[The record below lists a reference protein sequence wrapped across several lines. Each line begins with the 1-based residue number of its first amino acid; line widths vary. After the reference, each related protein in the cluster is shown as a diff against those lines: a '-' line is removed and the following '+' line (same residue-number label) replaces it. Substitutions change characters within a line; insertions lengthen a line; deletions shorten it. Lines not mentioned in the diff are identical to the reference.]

1 MSGSMLIRG
10 GRIIDPDQGVDA
22 VGDLL
27 VLEGKVAGVGKAA
40 GGLAA
45 PEGTPALEA
54 RGLVVTP
61 GFVDLH
67 CHLREPGFE
76 DKETIATGTRAAA
89 LGGFTTLCCMPNTD
103 PAIDSRA
110 TVEFVLER
118 ARLEGAIRV
127 LPVAAV
133 TKGREGRQ
141 LVEMGELAGA
151 GAVGFSDDGSPV
163 VDGQVMRSAL
173 AYSRPLGLPIID
185 HCEDPALAGGVM
197 HEGKIATR
205 LGLRGVPAAA
215 EESMVARDIL
225 LAELTGGH
233 VHIAHVSTAGAV
245 ELIRAAKDKGLSVTA
260 EVTPHHLTLTHD
272 WVAGERSNLT
282 PGLRPPPLRRGVGAG
297 GEVGYPYDTNAKVN
311 PPLREAADVEALIE
325 GIRLGVIDAIATDH
339 APHTAVDKLCPFD
352 EAAFGI
358 SCIET
363 AFGSVMSLVHQGRL
377 DLPTLVHRLTW
388 GPARIIDRKGMGLGS
403 LAVGAPGD
411 VAIFNPNLEW
421 QVDVGRF
428 SSKGKN
434 SPLHGRRLK
443 GKVMA
448 TLFGGSLAYDGMKEA
463 AGRGR

>member
-10 GRIIDPDQGVDA
+10 GRIIDPGQGVDA

-27 VLEGKVAGVGKAA
+27 VLEGKVAEVGKGA

-45 PEGTPALEA
+45 PEGTPVLEA
-54 RGLVVTP
+54 QGLVVTP

-89 LGGFTTLCCMPNTD
+89 LGGFTTLCCMPNTE
-103 PAIDSRA
+103 PAIDTRA

-118 ARLEGAIRV
+118 ARLEGAVRV

-151 GAVGFSDDGSPV
+151 GAVGFSDDGNPV
-163 VDGQVMRSAL
+163 ADGKLMRNAL
-173 AYSRPLGLPIID
+173 TYSRPLGLPVMD
-185 HCEDPALAGGVM
+185 HCEDPALSGGVM
-197 HEGKIATR
+197 HEGKVATR

-225 LAELTGGH
+225 LAELTGGRA
-233 VHIAHVSTAGAV
+233 HIAHVSTAGAV
-245 ELIRAAKDKGLSVTA
+245 ELIRAAKEKGLPVTA

-272 WVAGERSNLT
+272 WVAGD
-282 PGLRPPPLRRGVGAG
+282 G
-297 GEVGYPYDTNAKVN
+297 GGYPYDTNTKVN
-311 PPLREAADVEALIE
+311 PPLRAAADVEALVE
-325 GIRLGVIDAIATDH
+325 ALRLGIIDAIATDH
-339 APHTAVDKLCPFD
+339 APHTTVDKLCPYD

-388 GPARIIDRKGMGLGS
+388 GPARLIDRNGMGLGS
-403 LAVGAPGD
+403 LTVGAPGD
-411 VAIFNPNLEW
+411 VTIFDPGLEW
-421 QVDVGRF
+421 QVDVERF

-448 TLFGGSLAYDGMKEA
+448 TVFGGALAYDGMKEA
-463 AGRGR
+463 TGRGR

>member
-10 GRIIDPDQGVDA
+10 GWIIDPGQGVDA

-27 VLEGKVAGVGKAA
+27 VLEGKVAEVGKAA

-45 PEGTPALEA
+45 PEGTPVLEA
-54 RGLVVTP
+54 QGLVVTP

-89 LGGFTTLCCMPNTD
+89 LGGFTTLCCMPNTE
-103 PAIDSRA
+103 PAIDTRA
-110 TVEFVLER
+110 MVEFVLER
-118 ARLEGAIRV
+118 ARLEGAVRV

-133 TKGREGRQ
+133 SKGREGRQ
-141 LVEMGELAGA
+141 LVEMGELAEA
-151 GAVGFSDDGSPV
+151 GVVGFSDDGSPV
-163 VDGQVMRSAL
+163 ADGKLMRNAL
-173 AYSRPLGLPIID
+173 TYSQPLGLPVMD

-197 HEGKIATR
+197 HEGKVATR

-215 EESMVARDIL
+215 EESMVVRDIL
-225 LAELTGGH
+225 LAELTGGRA
-233 VHIAHVSTAGAV
+233 HIAHVSTAGAV
-245 ELIRAAKDKGLSVTA
+245 ELIRAAKEKGLPVTA

-272 WVAGERSNLT
+272 WVAGD
-282 PGLRPPPLRRGVGAG
+282 G
-297 GEVGYPYDTNAKVN
+297 GGYPYDTNTKVN
-311 PPLREAADVEALIE
+311 PPLRAAADVEALIE
-325 GIRLGVIDAIATDH
+325 ALRLGIIDAIATDH
-339 APHTAVDKLCPFD
+339 APHTTVDKLCPYD

-388 GPARIIDRKGMGLGS
+388 GPARLIDRNGMGLGS
-403 LAVGAPGD
+403 LTVGAPGD
-411 VAIFNPNLEW
+411 VTIFDPGLEW
-421 QVDVGRF
+421 QVDVERF

-434 SPLHGRRLK
+434 SPLHGQRLK

-448 TLFGGSLAYDGMKEA
+448 TVFGGALAYDGRKEA